1 MQKFTGKEDHLEL
14 IYELRTVHAPQ
25 REEQELQKADKDLVM
40 TLKKHR
46 DKEIERVRHKD
57 VFTYKIS
64 QTPTNLITPLF
75 SPLRPLK
82 RRRLKP
88 EW

>member
-14 IYELRTVHAPQ
+14 IYELRTVHALQ

-57 VFTYKIS
+57 VCTYKIS

-75 SPLRPLK
+75 SPLRPL
-82 RRRLKP
+82 RRRQLRP